1 MTELL
6 KRIIMPAVAMRSVLQ
21 SAIAL
26 CLLMVASWGRAAQQI
41 NVATPAKGLAEL
53 PVVVAMRNGYFRT
66 EGLEIQKI
74 QIQPNIA
81 VRALLTGEVDFNLGW
96 EASLRAAMSGM
107 PVKMIAALASRPLHV
122 LISRPEIRA
131 GTDLKGKAL
140 GVDSSLSTTGFLSRV
155 AARYLGVEPKK
166 DVDIVESGS
175 TMLRL
180 EALRTGDI
188 HATVVDVAVAI
199 KAEEDGFKQ
208 LLHVGNIIDL
218 PTFGVAVTTTK
229 LATYREGI
237 KRFLR
242 ATLRGARFITRNRID
257 TIRIIQSYLKTTSSL
272 AAKSYDSAVRS
283 FTEDGLISDRALALS
298 VRRARDEV
306 PFTSDSLLSQV
317 ADWSVLREI
326 MAERR
331 KIPFWLKQSDS

>member
-1 MTELL
+1 MH
-6 KRIIMPAVAMRSVLQ
+6 SVLQ
-21 SAIAL
+21 SAIPL

-74 QIQPNIA
+74 QIQPNVA

-107 PVKMIAALASRPLHV
+107 PVKMIAGLASRPLHV

-155 AARYLGVEPKK
+155 AARYLGVEPEK
-166 DVDIVESGS
+166 DVGIVESGS

>member
-1 MTELL
+1 
-6 KRIIMPAVAMRSVLQ
+6 
-21 SAIAL
+21 
-26 CLLMVASWGRAAQQI
+26 MVASWGRAAQQI

-74 QIQPNIA
+74 QIQPNVA

-107 PVKMIAALASRPLHV
+107 PVKMIAGLASRPLHV

-155 AARYLGVEPKK
+155 AARYLGVEPEK
-166 DVDIVESGS
+166 DVGIVESGS

>member
-21 SAIAL
+21 SAIPL

-74 QIQPNIA
+74 QIQPSVA

-107 PVKMIAALASRPLHV
+107 PVKMIAGLASRPLHV

-155 AARYLGVEPKK
+155 AARYLGVEPEK
-166 DVDIVESGS
+166 DVGIVESGS

>member
-1 MTELL
+1 
-6 KRIIMPAVAMRSVLQ
+6 MRRVIQ
-21 SAIAL
+21 SAIPL
-26 CLLMVASWGRAAQQI
+26 YLLMFASWSWAAQQI
-41 NVATPAKGLAEL
+41 NVATPAARLAEL
-53 PVVVAMRNGYFRT
+53 PVIAAVQNGYFRT

-74 QIQPNIA
+74 QIQPDVA
-81 VRALLTGEVDFNLGW
+81 VRALITGEVDFNLGW

-107 PVKMIAALASRPLHV
+107 PVKIIAGLASRPLHV

-131 GTDLKGKAL
+131 GKDLKGKAL
-140 GVDSSLSTTGFLSRV
+140 GVDALFSTTDFLSRV
-155 AARYLGVEPKK
+155 AARYLGVEPGK

-175 TMLRL
+175 TILRL
-180 EALRTGDI
+180 EALKTGII
-188 HATVVDVAVAI
+188 HATVVDTAVAA
-199 KAEEDGFKQ
+199 KAEVSGFKQ
-208 LLHVGNIIDL
+208 LLYVGDIIDL
-218 PTFGVAVTTTK
+218 PTFGIAVNNAK
-229 LATYREGI
+229 LATHREDI

-272 AAKSYDSAVRS
+272 AAKCYDSAVRS
-283 FTEDGLISDRALALS
+283 FTEDGLVSDRALALS

-306 PFTSDSLLSQV
+306 PFNKDSSLNQV

-326 MAERR
+326 TAERR

>member
-1 MTELL
+1 
-6 KRIIMPAVAMRSVLQ
+6 MPAVAMRSVLQ

-155 AARYLGVEPKK
+155 AARYLGVEPQK

-208 LLHVGNIIDL
+208 LLHVGNIIDF